1 MNAQSVRKSFNR
13 AATSYAATAMLQQQV
28 AAQLINDVSA
38 TLTPDFAGT
47 VLDAGCGTGDALNQL
62 HARYPQATFI
72 GLDFA
77 ESMLQQLVAPHRTRC
92 INANLEQLP
101 IASDCIDLYASSL
114 AWQWCDVSSA
124 IREAARVL
132 KPGGQ
137 LWLTTLV
144 DGTFDEL
151 SEALAAAGLTPA
163 AHLLP
168 SVHRSD
174 LTQAFDLSSLQPRVT
189 RVDVRTT
196 YHPDFAE
203 LRHSIR
209 GVGANHLPDGAHEP
223 ISRAARQ
230 RLLDAYEARRTPQ
243 GLPLTYNVLTIHA
256 QRT

>member
-1 MNAQSVRKSFNR
+1 MNAQSVRQSFNR
-13 AATSYAATAMLQQQV
+13 AATSYAATAILQQQV

-38 TLTPDFAGT
+38 TLAPDFAGT

-77 ESMLQQLVAPHRTRC
+77 ESMLQQLAAPHRAHC

-101 IASDCIDLYASSL
+101 IASDCIDLYVSSL

-124 IREAARVL
+124 IREAVRVL
-132 KPGGQ
+132 KPSGQ

-144 DGTFDEL
+144 EGTFHEL
-151 SEALAAAGLTPA
+151 SEVLVVAGLTPA

-168 SVHRSD
+168 SLPRSD
-174 LTQAFDLSSLQPRVT
+174 VVQAFERSSLQPLASRI
-189 RVDVRTT
+189 DARTT
-196 YHPDFAE
+196 YHPDFAA
-203 LRHSIR
+203 LRRSIR
-209 GVGANHLPDGAHEP
+209 GVGANHLPAGAHEP